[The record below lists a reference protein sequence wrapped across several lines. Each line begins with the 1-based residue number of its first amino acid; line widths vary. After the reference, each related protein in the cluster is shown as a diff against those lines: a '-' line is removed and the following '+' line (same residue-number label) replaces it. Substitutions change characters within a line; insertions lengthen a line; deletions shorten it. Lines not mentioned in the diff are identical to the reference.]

1 MKRNLIAIGITVF
14 LVMGLH
20 LCIPSQTQA
29 QSATFTL
36 VKSIDLNSL
45 VGNDGSIEV
54 DVVGNELFV
63 ANWIQDKYF
72 RIDHGTGA
80 LIDSF
85 SLGNGILI
93 DNHGS
98 EYNPTTGLILHA
110 SDQDAGGTLGG
121 YDAFFATN
129 TNGQVVGET
138 YCLFGPNYPAIDPDG
153 LTVDPVTG
161 RVWVSGQ
168 SGLGGIIE
176 IDPTNGTMKN
186 HIDQNFSAAALA
198 FNPISRT
205 IFFADADDWTI
216 KEIATDGTGMRTVF
230 NPDVGWIL
238 GMAFTPTGDLVLL
251 DFADVSSDLPLP
263 SQLLL
268 FDSSDDADD
277 VFTTAIPI
285 AIDIKPNSDP
295 NTIILTSKG
304 TISVAILT
312 TADFNANTVDP
323 TTVLFAD
330 ASPIRRKMV
339 DVDRDG
345 DIDMLLSF
353 NIQELNLDINST
365 IATLTGTMDDEM
377 GTIPITGTDFV
388 KIVTKGKK

>member
-1 MKRNLIAIGITVF
+1 MRFKGV
-14 LVMGLH
+14 LVIVLLTL
-20 LCIPSQTQA
+20 LCVPATQSYA
-29 QSATFTL
+29 ETYSL
-36 VKSIDLNSL
+36 VKTIDLLPL
-45 VGNDGSIEV
+45 VGDDGSIEV

-72 RIDHGTGA
+72 IINPITDE

-110 SDQDAGGTLGG
+110 SDQDAGGTLGS

-138 YCLFGPNYPAIDPDG
+138 YRLFGPSYPAIDPDG
-153 LTVDPVTG
+153 LTVDPVSG

-251 DFADVSSDLPLP
+251 DFAGVSSGLPLP

-268 FDSSDDADD
+268 YDSSYDPDRI
-277 VFTTAIPI
+277 FTTRAPVTIT
-285 AIDIKPNSDP
+285 IDIKPGSDP
-295 NTIILTSKG
+295 NSINPKSKG
-304 TISVAILT
+304 NIPVAILST
-312 TADFNANTVDP
+312 QAFNAVQ
-323 TTVLFAD
+323 
-330 ASPIRRKMV
+330 MV
-339 DVDRDG
+339 NKDSLTFGFTGEEDSLAFCNHRG
-345 DIDMLLSF
+345 
-353 NIQELNLDINST
+353 EDINGDGLEDLICHFNT
-365 IATLTGTMDDEM
+365 QDTGFICGDLEGILKGETTD
-377 GTIPITGTDFV
+377 GIPIEGSDPV
-388 KIVTKGKK
+388 RIVPCKN